1 MAAMGAKRKLAR
13 RAVKRTYGSRRSSS
27 WAPTAIAKDILA
39 APIGRSSS
47 RQEAATAK
55 RGGAGGAPH
64 NGASLRSRRAAPG
77 PAEHKNSRPR
87 QPRGFIGPLAVGWIL
102 DLGGG
107 MAPATWAAAFLAVAL
122 LSVVALAVFT
132 LMRPQELSGDRGSV

>member
-1 MAAMGAKRKLAR
+1 MTAMGAKRKLAR

-55 RGGAGGAPH
+55 RGGAGGEPH
-64 NGASLRSRRAAPG
+64 NGASLRSRRAAPV

-87 QPRGFIGPLAVGWIL
+87 QPRVFIGPLAVGWIL
-102 DLGGG
+102 NLGGG
-107 MAPATWAAAFLAVAL
+107 MAPTTWAAAFLAVAL